1 MTRLRGSSYVL
12 VSVIAVLVG
21 QAEMWA
27 PQFMESGGNLHVV
40 GPKWV
45 NVPAFL
51 ISGLA
56 LLWRRR
62 APMAVLAV
70 VVATGTVQALAVGA
84 TEGLGW
90 YLPLLVAIY
99 SVARRCDTWPAG
111 VGLAVALAAMAV
123 HDLRDPR
130 VTGWSD
136 VSLFYDIIVIDWVAG
151 RAFRAQQHH
160 SRELEQRAAEVEH
173 GRDEHARQVVA
184 NERER
189 IARELHDLVAHSVSL
204 VILQCLVAVE
214 LLDAGQPGPA
224 RERLVNIDRVA
235 RQTLGEMRRLVG
247 MLRPDDEV
255 TSLTPQ
261 PGVGDVPALIDEVA
275 GAGLPVQLRTEGPE
289 SPLPPGLDL
298 SAYRIIQEALTN
310 TLKHAGARQAR
321 VELKYCPEA
330 LEIGVVDD
338 GTANQVRTAFDD
350 INGGR
355 GVIGMRER
363 ATLFEG
369 SFRCGPLPG
378 GGWEVRAYLPIGA
391 TDK

>member
-1 MTRLRGSSYVL
+1 ML
-12 VSVIAVLVG
+12 VAAVAVLVG

-70 VVATGTVQALAVGA
+70 VVATGTVQVLAVGA

-90 YLPLLVAIY
+90 YLPLLVALY

-111 VGLAVALAAMAV
+111 VGLAMALAAMAV
-123 HDLRDPR
+123 HDLRDPL

-151 RAFRAQQHH
+151 RAFRAQQHR
-160 SRELEQRAAEVEH
+160 SRELEERAAEVEH

-214 LLDAGQPGPA
+214 LLDAGQPGAGARAPGQHRSRRPPNAGGDAAARGHVTPRRRSDISDAPA
-224 RERLVNIDRVA
+224 RRRRRAGTNRRGGRCRAACTVA
-235 RQTLGEMRRLVG
+235 HREAQ
-247 MLRPDDEV
+247 
-255 TSLTPQ
+255 
-261 PGVGDVPALIDEVA
+261 
-275 GAGLPVQLRTEGPE
+275 

-310 TLKHAGARQAR
+310 TLKHAGARHAR

-338 GTANQVRTAFDD
+338 GTANRVRPALDD

-378 GGWEVRAYLPIGA
+378 GGWEVRAYLPIGSS
-391 TDK
+391 DK